1 MPDLMLCQAGESLRL
16 GDIIP
21 ARQSLQS
28 VEIRSCRAAFHD
40 LGSMFSCGLP
50 VVLVVVG
57 IDRQSPQWNCGLV
70 SGAKKKG
77 ENNEY
82 LSK

>member
-1 MPDLMLCQAGESLRL
+1 
-16 GDIIP
+16 
-21 ARQSLQS
+21 
-28 VEIRSCRAAFHD
+28 
-40 LGSMFSCGLP
+40 MFSCGLP